1 MAGRSLFQER
11 QLRRPVLNMSLPSRK
26 TGCALVLSL
35 VLGLTAG
42 VRAQMASAAT
52 DLRAYVAD
60 LENWSQAVAQL
71 PAHPENSAALRQSVP
86 LKLEVQN
93 GGQHFAISNTWL
105 VLALVHFEND
115 AHRRADIH
123 QEIAQRLQ
131 WELQQARGLSDP
143 GEAPSS
149 QAARARLAAV
159 LSRREFR
166 FVRPPSWWDLMW
178 ARVWRW
184 IGRQFDKLMARL
196 HLKPAVSN
204 VLSWVLLS
212 VAFLLLAFI
221 LWRNLR
227 RASRGM
233 TRLGLQAPASNGW
246 GWRQWADAAEAALA
260 EQRYR
265 DAVHCCYWA
274 AVFRLEQMGVWRLND
289 SRTPREYLRL
299 LPRDSQQREI
309 MASLTRS
316 FEIVWYGYRPVTQA
330 QAESA
335 LKELENLECNS
346 PSIAATASY

>member
-1 MAGRSLFQER
+1 
-11 QLRRPVLNMSLPSRK
+11 MSLSSRK
-26 TGCALVLSL
+26 SCSALVLSL
-35 VLGLTAG
+35 ALWMTARG
-42 VRAQMASAAT
+42 RAQTASAAT
-52 DLRAYVAD
+52 DLPGYVAD
-60 LENWSQAVAQL
+60 LQNWSDAVAQL
-71 PAHPENSAALRQSVP
+71 PAHPQKSSELRRSVP

-93 GGQHFAISNTWL
+93 GGQRFAISNVWL
-105 VLALVHFEND
+105 VLALVHFDKDVHQRFAIQQEV
-115 AHRRADIH
+115 ARRL
-123 QEIAQRLQ
+123 R
-131 WELQQARGLSDP
+131 WELQQAQALSQP
-143 GEAPSS
+143 AEAPPS
-149 QAARARLAAV
+149 QAARAQLAAV

-184 IGRQFDKLMARL
+184 IGRQFEKLMGRL

-204 VLSWVLLS
+204 VLSWILLS
-212 VAFLLLAFI
+212 VAFLLIALI

-227 RASRGM
+227 RASLGM
-233 TRLGLQAPASNGW
+233 TRLGLQAPASIAW
-246 GWRQWADAAEAALA
+246 GWRQWAAAARSALA

-265 DAVHCCYWA
+265 DAVHCSYWA

-299 LPRDSQQREI
+299 LRRDSQHHQT

-316 FEIVWYGYRPVTQA
+316 FEMAWYGYRPVTPA

-335 LKELENLECNS
+335 LQELENLECSS

>member
-1 MAGRSLFQER
+1 MSLF
-11 QLRRPVLNMSLPSRK
+11 SRK
-26 TGCALVLSL
+26 TGCTIVLAL

-42 VRAQMASAAT
+42 VRAQTASAAT
-52 DLRAYVAD
+52 DLRGYVAD
-60 LENWSQAVAQL
+60 LQNWSEAVAQL
-71 PAHPENSAALRQSVP
+71 SARPEKSSELRHSLP
-86 LKLEVQN
+86 LKLELQD
-93 GGQHFAISNTWL
+93 GGQRYSVSNAWL

-115 AHRRADIH
+115 AHRRTDI
-123 QEIAQRLQ
+123 QQQMAQRLQ
-131 WELQQARGLSDP
+131 WELQQAEALSRP
-143 GEAPSS
+143 AEAPSS
-149 QAARARLAAV
+149 QAARAQLAAV

-166 FVRPPSWWDLMW
+166 FVRSPSWWDLMW

-184 IGRQFDKLMARL
+184 IGRQLDKLMARL

-204 VLSWVLLS
+204 VLSWILLS
-212 VAFLLLAFI
+212 VAFLLLALI

-233 TRLGLQAPASNGW
+233 TRLGLQAPASQAW
-246 GWRQWADAAEAALA
+246 GWRQWADAAQAAIA

-274 AVFRLEQMGVWRLND
+274 AVFRLEQMGVWRLDD

-316 FEIVWYGYRPVTQA
+316 FEIVWYGYRPVTPA

-335 LKELENLECNS
+335 LRELENLECSS

>member
-1 MAGRSLFQER
+1 
-11 QLRRPVLNMSLPSRK
+11 MSLSSRK
-26 TGCALVLSL
+26 TGCAIVLSL

-42 VRAQMASAAT
+42 VRAQTPSAAT
-52 DLRAYVAD
+52 DLRGYVAD
-60 LENWSQAVAQL
+60 LQNWSEAVAQL
-71 PAHPENSAALRQSVP
+71 SAHPEKSFELRHSLP
-86 LKLEVQN
+86 LKLELQD
-93 GGQHFAISNTWL
+93 GGQRYSVSNAWL

-115 AHRRADIH
+115 AHRRADI
-123 QEIAQRLQ
+123 QQQMAQRLQ
-131 WELQQARGLSDP
+131 WELQQAEALSRP
-143 GEAPSS
+143 AEAPSS
-149 QAARARLAAV
+149 RAARAQLDAV

-184 IGRQFDKLMARL
+184 IGRQIDKLMARL

-204 VLSWVLLS
+204 VLSWILLS
-212 VAFLLLAFI
+212 VAFLLLALI

-233 TRLGLQAPASNGW
+233 TRLGLQAPASNAW
-246 GWRQWADAAEAALA
+246 GWRQWADAARAAIA

-274 AVFRLEQMGVWRLND
+274 AVFRLEQMGVWRLDD

-316 FEIVWYGYRPVTQA
+316 FEIVWYGYRPVTPA

-335 LKELENLECNS
+335 LRELENLECSS
-346 PSIAATASY
+346 PSMAATASY

>member
-1 MAGRSLFQER
+1 MSLF
-11 QLRRPVLNMSLPSRK
+11 SRK
-26 TGCALVLSL
+26 TGCAIVLSL
-35 VLGLTAG
+35 VLWLAAG
-42 VRAQMASAAT
+42 VRAQTASATT
-52 DLRAYVAD
+52 DMRGYVAD
-60 LENWSQAVAQL
+60 LQNWSEAVAQL
-71 PAHPENSAALRQSVP
+71 PEHPEKSSELRHSLP
-86 LKLEVQN
+86 LKLELQDS
-93 GGQHFAISNTWL
+93 GQRYSISNAWL

-115 AHRRADIH
+115 AHRRAGI
-123 QEIAQRLQ
+123 QRQIAQRLQ
-131 WELQQARGLSDP
+131 WELQQAHALSQP

-149 QAARARLAAV
+149 RAARSQLAAV

-204 VLSWVLLS
+204 VLSWILLS
-212 VAFLLLAFI
+212 VAFLLPAFI

-233 TRLGLQAPASNGW
+233 TRLGLHAPASNAW
-246 GWRQWADAAEAALA
+246 GWRQWADAAQAAIA

-274 AVFRLEQMGVWRLND
+274 AVFRLEQMGAWRLDD

-316 FEIVWYGYRPVTQA
+316 FEIVWYGYRPVTPA

-335 LKELENLECNS
+335 LRELENLECSS

>member
-11 QLRRPVLNMSLPSRK
+11 QLRRPALNMSLSRK

-42 VRAQMASAAT
+42 VRAQTASAAT

-60 LENWSQAVAQL
+60 LENWSEAVAQL
-71 PAHPENSAALRQSVP
+71 PVHPEKSSELRHSVP

-93 GGQHFAISNTWL
+93 GGQHFAISNAWL
-105 VLALVHFEND
+105 VLGLVHFEND
-115 AHRRADIH
+115 AHRRAEI
-123 QEIAQRLQ
+123 QGQIAQRLQ
-131 WELQQARGLSDP
+131 WELQQARGLSQP
-143 GEAPSS
+143 GAAPSS

-159 LSRREFR
+159 LSRREVR

-184 IGRQFDKLMARL
+184 IGRQVERLMRRL

-204 VLSWVLLS
+204 VFSWILLS
-212 VAFLLLAFI
+212 VAFLLLAWM

-227 RASRGM
+227 RAARGM
-233 TRLGLQAPASNGW
+233 TSLGLQSPASTAW
-246 GWRQWADAAEAALA
+246 GWRQWADAAREAVAG
-260 EQRYR
+260 QRYR
-265 DAVHCCYWA
+265 EAVHYCYWA
-274 AVFRLEQMGVWRLND
+274 AVFRLELMGVWRLEP

-299 LPRDSQQREI
+299 LPGDSQHRQA

-316 FEIVWYGYRPVTQA
+316 FEMAWYGYRPVTPAQA
-330 QAESA
+330 QSA
-335 LKELENLECNS
+335 LQEMENLECS
-346 PSIAATASY
+346 LPSIAATASS